1 MENKYAKLF
10 TRVKAAIIDSIVL
23 IVLMYLASWVFNAIG
38 TVPNYA
44 RITIFVV
51 IFLIYEPILISIF
64 GATVGHFFNDIEVKR
79 ENNESKNVIFPR
91 AIFRFVFKFFLG
103 WVSLLTI
110 RNNKKGKAIHDF
122 VGGSVVLNYK
132 KY

>member
-1 MENKYAKLF
+1 MENKYTKLF

-44 RITIFVV
+44 RITVFIF
-51 IFLIYEPILISIF
+51 IFLMYEPILISMF

-79 ENNESKNVIFPR
+79 ENNESKNVNFLR
-91 AIFRFVFKFFLG
+91 AILRFIFKFFLG

-110 RNNKKGKAIHDF
+110 RNSEKGKAIHDF
-122 VGGSVVLNYK
+122 IGGSVVLNYK
-132 KY
+132 K